1 MGDRISTINSGSSSI
16 VHGLSSAELMNLI
29 TPPSRST
36 FWRVILIVIAA
47 LSFLSILDLI
57 SRPRKNLDVN
67 LLNQTSH
74 GWLGSP
80 RLPRQPCSL
89 YWGWRSVYKSGEQL
103 WGRIEALGFTQ
114 KSFGIVLIVL
124 ALIGLPA
131 CRVQFIFQNRV
142 GKRGLDSSAH
152 LLDVQ
157 SRGHVGRKNFSQRNL
172 VVNRVDRF
180 HVVSI
185 GFANSAHQHSIG
197 HGVSV
202 RDGLVGDEPLLLSVA
217 VSLAKNIRRTI
228 CVTDPSPNIARVARA
243 AVSVRRAVVVPSFL
257 ANVLAAR
264 VGRVDRARV
273 DE

>member
-1 MGDRISTINSGSSSI
+1 MGSNR
-16 VHGLSSAELMNLI
+16 SAGFY
-29 TPPSRST
+29 PKK
-36 FWRVILIVIAA
+36 FWHRV
-47 LSFLSILDLI
+47 D
-57 SRPRKNLDVN
+57 RPRVD
-67 LLNQTSH
+67 
-74 GWLGSP
+74 
-80 RLPRQPCSL
+80 RLS
-89 YWGWRSVYKSGEQL
+89 
-103 WGRIEALGFTQ
+103 
-114 KSFGIVLIVL
+114 
-124 ALIGLPA
+124 A

-217 VSLAKNIRRTI
+217 VSLAKNIRTG
-228 CVTDPSPNIARVARA
+228 CQSARRE
-243 AVSVRRAVVVPSFL
+243 R
-257 ANVLAAR
+257 NC
-264 VGRVDRARV
+264 
-273 DE
+273 

>member
-1 MGDRISTINSGSSSI
+1 MGSNR
-16 VHGLSSAELMNLI
+16 SAGFY
-29 TPPSRST
+29 PKK
-36 FWRVILIVIAA
+36 FWHRV
-47 LSFLSILDLI
+47 D
-57 SRPRKNLDVN
+57 RPRVD
-67 LLNQTSH
+67 
-74 GWLGSP
+74 
-80 RLPRQPCSL
+80 RLS
-89 YWGWRSVYKSGEQL
+89 
-103 WGRIEALGFTQ
+103 
-114 KSFGIVLIVL
+114 
-124 ALIGLPA
+124 A

-157 SRGHVGRKNFSQRNL
+157 SRGHVVRKNFSQRNL

-217 VSLAKNIRRTI
+217 VPIRKNLWRAIRAAHSSSNT
-228 CVTDPSPNIARVARA
+228 ARVARA